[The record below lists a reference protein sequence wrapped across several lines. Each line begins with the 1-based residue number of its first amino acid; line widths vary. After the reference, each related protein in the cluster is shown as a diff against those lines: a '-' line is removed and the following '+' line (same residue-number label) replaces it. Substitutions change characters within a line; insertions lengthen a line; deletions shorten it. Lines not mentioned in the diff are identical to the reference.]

1 MTELDRA
8 ALKSEIVAELLVHL
22 SLHPEIFEVLENAP
36 WQKTTAIRPSGTDA
50 DREGSDTPLPAWVAA
65 KLQRLERAV
74 RDLGQLRSQVESRG
88 RAADGHSE
96 PAAVGVPEPA
106 DHAST
111 SSTP

>member
-8 ALKSEIVAELLVHL
+8 ALKSEIVAELIVHL
-22 SLHPEIFEVLENAP
+22 SLHPEIFEVFENAP
-36 WQKTTAIRPSGTDA
+36 WQRTTAIRPSGTDA
-50 DREGSDTPLPAWVAA
+50 DWEGTDRPLPAWVAA
-65 KLQRLERAV
+65 KIQGLERAV
-74 RDLGQLRSQVESRG
+74 RDLGQLRSQVESRE

-96 PAAVGVPEPA
+96 PAAVGAPEPA